1 MALILDLVPPQELLG
16 YVRGIQ
22 LEEERNR
29 FVLAQYL
36 PNLSIDEIEW
46 RVTTG
51 QLNQPDAA
59 MIRSWDTEAPIGGR
73 QGLTRLMG
81 ELPPI
86 SQKMRLGEEE
96 RLRKRKLE
104 NSSFTGLVDAVYDD
118 AATITRAVLSRIEM
132 LRGEVLVNGTITINE
147 NGVAGPVI
155 DFGRSG
161 AHTVT
166 AATKWDAGG
175 NPITDM
181 RAWVQTYINT
191 NGVPPA
197 LFLTSSQ
204 VIGTML
210 TSQAIRDLLNT
221 GLGSPA
227 LVTIDSVQ
235 AILKAFG
242 LPPVVPYDTNVR
254 VAGSLTSVMNPKV
267 GVFLPPA
274 DEPLGNTFFGTTAES
289 LELQEAQ
296 AIDQEDAPG
305 MVATIHKY
313 DDPVSTWTKV
323 ACIALP
329 TLPNPNLTMAATV
342 LT

>member
-1 MALILDLVPPQELLG
+1 MALILDLVPMQDLIG

-22 LEEERNR
+22 LEEDRNR
-29 FVLAQYL
+29 FQLQAYL
-36 PNLSIDEIEW
+36 PNINIDEIEW

-51 QLNQPDAA
+51 QLNLPDAA
-59 MIRSWDTEAPIGGR
+59 MVRSWDTEAPIGGR

-104 NSSFTGLVDAVYDD
+104 NSAFTGLVDAVYND
-118 AATITRAVLSRIEM
+118 AHTLTRAVLSRIEM
-132 LRGEVLVNGTITINE
+132 LRGEVLEFGTITINE

-161 AHTVT
+161 AHSVT
-166 AATKWDAGG
+166 AATKWDAAG
-175 NPITDM
+175 NIISDLRT
-181 RAWVQTYINT
+181 WVQVYIDT
-191 NGVPPA
+191 NGVAPA
-197 LFLTSSQ
+197 AILTSSA
-204 VIGTML
+204 VVGAML
-210 TSQAIRDLLNT
+210 LNQSIRDLLNT

-227 LVTIDSVQ
+227 LVTVDSVQ
-235 AILKAFG
+235 AILAAFG
-242 LPPVVPYDTNVR
+242 LPPIITYDTKVR
-254 VAGSLTSVMNPKV
+254 VSGSLTNVINPKKIIL
-267 GVFLPPA
+267 LPPA

-289 LELQEAQ
+289 LVLQEARVLDG
-296 AIDQEDAPG
+296 ADAPG
-305 MVATIHKY
+305 MVATLHPE

-329 TLPNPNLTMAATV
+329 TLPNPNLTLTGLV